1 MKDKEILVIK
11 RIIKAIRG
19 RLPWFLQIIMGLI
32 MLFVLIGCE
41 SDPILTRPDYNSNP
55 YYSTKNGTDPKSNSG
70 SLDASSLNTV
80 NIEKKDLIKPGDQVQ
95 IMVWGYPE
103 FNTTTTVKDYG
114 TVTIP
119 LIGEVVAAGLS
130 QNQFAKAVKERL
142 SEYVKGDP
150 RVTISHIAMN
160 RRVSVM
166 GAVTKQ
172 DNYPIMTDES
182 LIEIIAAAG
191 GPAPGADMQHVKI
204 FRNGERKDVIDVDLT
219 QHLEDGDMVDLP
231 KVRPGDMVF
240 VPKEENLMRQLSDYA
255 RDVLVLFGF
264 FSLLH

>member
-1 MKDKEILVIK
+1 MKKILMVTNSRFLKFIKIQLPLLLEIILG
-11 RIIKAIRG
+11 II
-19 RLPWFLQIIMGLI
+19 LI
-32 MLFVLIGCE
+32 FVLIGCE
-41 SDPILTRPDYNSNP
+41 SDPVLTRPNYNSNP
-55 YYSTKNGTDPKSNSG
+55 YYSSQSGIDPKSNSG
-70 SLDASSLNTV
+70 SLNNASVINKM
-80 NIEKKDLIKPGDQVQ
+80 EKKDLIKPGDQVQ
-95 IMVWGYPE
+95 VMVWGYPE
-103 FNTTTTVKDYG
+103 FNTTTTVKEYG

-119 LIGEVVAAGLS
+119 LVGEVVAAGLT
-130 QNQFAKAVKERL
+130 QDEFAKSVKERL

-160 RRVSVM
+160 RRISVM

-172 DNYPIMTDES
+172 DNYPVINDES

-191 GPAPGADMQHVKI
+191 GPAPGADLQHVKI
-204 FRNGERKDVIDVDLT
+204 FRNGERKNVLDVDLT
-219 QHLEDGDMVDLP
+219 QHLENGDMADLP

-240 VPKEENLMRQLSDYA
+240 VPKKENLMRQLSDYA